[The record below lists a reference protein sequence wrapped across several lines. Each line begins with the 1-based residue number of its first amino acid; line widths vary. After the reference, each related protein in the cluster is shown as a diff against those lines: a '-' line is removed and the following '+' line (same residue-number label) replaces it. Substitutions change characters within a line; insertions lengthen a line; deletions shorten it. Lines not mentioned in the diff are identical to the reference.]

1 MKGVALSL
9 CRFFSSLSTA
19 HVRGAAPLFSSASHF
34 SIEDEELS
42 FLPTV
47 LSSLQ
52 ELASFFFGF
61 FYFPRLKKELVA
73 VLCRLHCR
81 YSDRLTHSHRQRNK
95 EKNSSSASRG

>member
-52 ELASFFFGF
+52 ELASFFFWLFLLPSFEEGVSRRF
-61 FYFPRLKKELVA
+61 VSASLPLLRP
-73 VLCRLHCR
+73 
-81 YSDRLTHSHRQRNK
+81 THSLT
-95 EKNSSSASRG
+95 